1 LAADETDFPLVM
13 RGYDRGLVDDSIKDF
28 RKELINLTN
37 LNTQL
42 ASELREAQNRLIE
55 LEKDAAEA
63 KNPSYAGV
71 GAKAAQILSTAEELA
86 LRLVVD
92 AESEREGILA
102 TVGSEVEQ
110 KKADGQDYY
119 EELVAE
125 AQRRSERIINSA
137 RADYD
142 ETLAKAAIEAE
153 RIIEEATREAG
164 AIRGAIS
171 TEVARMRA
179 SSKREIEVRESAS
192 ARDLAERRLILERT
206 LTQPIDETLKES
218 LLSEQAR
225 IDLDLELT
233 ARRAEAE
240 ETYQRKYQEAVAQ
253 TQKYLDDANAQIS
266 NALTRLA
273 AARLEA
279 ETLEAAAKSINKA
292 TTEEARNK
300 AEQIIVVAESEARA
314 ILAATQ
320 AKVTNRLHVMES
332 AERKLTNERDSIMV
346 YLDNLKQVIDQ
357 VSKDIK

>member
-1 LAADETDFPLVM
+1 MAADETDFPLVM
-13 RGYDRGLVDDSIKDF
+13 RGYDRGLVDDTIKDF

-42 ASELREAQNRLIE
+42 ATELREAQNRLIE
-55 LEKDAAEA
+55 LESEAAEA
-63 KNPSYAGV
+63 KSPSYAGV
-71 GAKAAQILSTAEELA
+71 GAKAAQILSTAEELS

-92 AESEREGILA
+92 AEAERDGVLA
-102 TVGSEVEQ
+102 SVSSEVEQ
-110 KKADGQDYY
+110 LKADGQEYY
-119 EELVAE
+119 DELVAE

-137 RADYD
+137 RADYE
-142 ETLAKAAIEAE
+142 ETMAKAKVEAE

-192 ARDLAERRLILERT
+192 ARELAERRLILERQ
-206 LTQPIDETLKES
+206 LTQPLDDVLKTA

-240 ETYQRKYQEAVAQ
+240 VSYQKKYQEAVAQ
-253 TQKYLDDANAQIS
+253 TQRYLDDANSQLS
-266 NALTRLA
+266 TALTKVS

-279 ETLEAAAKSINKA
+279 ETLEAAARSINKA

-300 AEQIIVVAESEARA
+300 AEEIITAAESEARA
-314 ILAATQ
+314 MLAATQ
-320 AKVTNRLHVMES
+320 VKVTQRLHFMES
-332 AERKLTNERDSIMV
+332 AERKLGNERDSIMV
-346 YLDNLKQVIDQ
+346 YLNNLKQVIDQ
-357 VSKDIK
+357 VSKEIK

>member
-1 LAADETDFPLVM
+1 MAADETEFPLVM

-37 LNTQL
+37 LNSQL
-42 ASELREAQNRLIE
+42 ALELREAQNRLIE
-55 LEKDAAEA
+55 LENEAAEA
-63 KNPSYAGV
+63 KSPSYAGV

-86 LRLVVD
+86 LRLVAD
-92 AESEREGILA
+92 AESEREGILS
-102 TVGSEVEQ
+102 TVSAEVEQ
-110 KKADGQDYY
+110 QKADGQEYY
-119 EELVAE
+119 EELVSE
-125 AQRRSERIINSA
+125 AQRRSERIISA
-137 RADYD
+137 ARSEYD
-142 ETLAKAAIEAE
+142 ETLAKANVEAE

-171 TEVARMRA
+171 TEVARMKA
-179 SSKREIEVRESAS
+179 GSKREIEVKESAS
-192 ARDLAERRLILERT
+192 ARELAERRLIMERA
-206 LTQPIDETLKES
+206 LTQPIDETLKTS

-240 ETYQRKYQEAVAQ
+240 QTYQRKYQEAVAQ
-253 TQKYLDDANAQIS
+253 TQKYLDDANAQLS
-266 NALTRLA
+266 SALTRLA

-292 TTEEARNK
+292 TTAEAREK
-300 AEQIIVVAESEARA
+300 ADQIIVAAESEARA

-320 AKVTNRLHVMES
+320 DKVTKRLHVMES

-346 YLDNLKQVIDQ
+346 YLNNLKQVIDQ

>member
-1 LAADETDFPLVM
+1 MAADETDFPLAM
-13 RGYDRGLVDDSIKDF
+13 RGYDRGLVDDAIKDF

-37 LNTQL
+37 LNSQL
-42 ASELREAQNRLIE
+42 AAELREAQNRLIE
-55 LEKDAAEA
+55 LETDAAEA
-63 KNPSYAGV
+63 KSPSYAGV

-92 AESEREGILA
+92 AEAEREGILS
-102 TVGSEVEQ
+102 TVSAEVEQ
-110 KKADGQDYY
+110 QKIDGQDYY

-125 AQRRSERIINSA
+125 AQRRSERIINAAKS
-137 RADYD
+137 DYD
-142 ETLAKAAIEAE
+142 ETLAKATVEAE

-179 SSKREIEVRESAS
+179 SAKREIEVKESAA
-192 ARDLAERRLILERT
+192 ARELAERRLILERQ
-206 LTQPIDETLKES
+206 LTQPLDETLKTA
-218 LLSEQAR
+218 LVAEQAR

-240 ETYQRKYQEAVAQ
+240 ETYQKKYQEAVAQ
-253 TQKYLDDANAQIS
+253 TQRYLDDANGQLS
-266 NALTRLA
+266 NALNRLA

-292 TTEEARNK
+292 TIEEARNK
-300 AEQIIVVAESEARA
+300 SEEIIVAAESEARA
-314 ILAATQ
+314 ILSATQ
-320 AKVTNRLHVMES
+320 AKVTQRLHVMES

-346 YLDNLKQVIDQ
+346 YLNNLKQVIDQ
-357 VSKDIK
+357 VSKEIK

>member
-13 RGYDRGLVDDSIKDF
+13 RGYDRGLVDDAIKDF

-37 LNTQL
+37 LNSQL
-42 ASELREAQNRLIE
+42 AAELREAQNRLIE
-55 LEKDAAEA
+55 LETDAAEA
-63 KNPSYAGV
+63 KSPSYAGV

-92 AESEREGILA
+92 AEAEREGILS
-102 TVGSEVEQ
+102 TVSAEVEQ
-110 KKADGQDYY
+110 QKADGQDYY

-125 AQRRSERIINSA
+125 AQRRSERIINAAKS
-137 RADYD
+137 DYD
-142 ETLAKAAIEAE
+142 ETLAKATVEAE

-179 SSKREIEVRESAS
+179 SSKREIEVKESSAARE
-192 ARDLAERRLILERT
+192 LAERRLIVERQ
-206 LTQPIDETLKES
+206 LTQPLDETLKTA
-218 LLSEQAR
+218 LLAEQAR

-240 ETYQRKYQEAVAQ
+240 ETYQKKYQEAVAQ
-253 TQKYLDDANAQIS
+253 TQRYLDDANGQLS
-266 NALTRLA
+266 NALNRLA

-292 TTEEARNK
+292 TIEEARNK
-300 AEQIIVVAESEARA
+300 SEEIIVAAESEARA
-314 ILAATQ
+314 ILSATQ
-320 AKVTNRLHVMES
+320 AKVTQRLHVMES

-346 YLDNLKQVIDQ
+346 YLNNLKQVIDQ
-357 VSKDIK
+357 VSKEIK

>member
-1 LAADETDFPLVM
+1 MAADETDFPIAM
-13 RGYDRGLVDDSIKDF
+13 RGYDRGLVDDAIKDF

-37 LNTQL
+37 LNSQL
-42 ASELREAQNRLIE
+42 AAELREAQNRLIE
-55 LEKDAAEA
+55 LETDAAEA
-63 KNPSYAGV
+63 KSPSYAGV

-92 AESEREGILA
+92 AEAEREGVLSRVSA
-102 TVGSEVEQ
+102 EVEQ
-110 KKADGQDYY
+110 QKADGQDYY

-125 AQRRSERIINSA
+125 AQRRSERIINAAKS
-137 RADYD
+137 DYD
-142 ETLAKAAIEAE
+142 ETLAKATVEAE

-179 SSKREIEVRESAS
+179 SSKREIEVKESAA
-192 ARDLAERRLILERT
+192 ARELAERRLILERQ
-206 LTQPIDETLKES
+206 LTQPLDETLKTA
-218 LLSEQAR
+218 LVAEQAR

-240 ETYQRKYQEAVAQ
+240 ETYQKKYQEAVAQ
-253 TQKYLDDANAQIS
+253 TQRYLDDANGQLS
-266 NALTRLA
+266 NALNRLA

-292 TTEEARNK
+292 TIEEARNK
-300 AEQIIVVAESEARA
+300 SEEIIVAAESEARA
-314 ILAATQ
+314 ILSATQ
-320 AKVTNRLHVMES
+320 AKVTQRLHVMES

-346 YLDNLKQVIDQ
+346 YLNNLKQVIDQ
-357 VSKDIK
+357 VSKEIK

>member
-1 LAADETDFPLVM
+1 MAADETDFPIVM

-37 LNTQL
+37 LNSQL
-42 ASELREAQNRLIE
+42 AAELRQAQNRLIE
-55 LEKDAAEA
+55 LETDASEA
-63 KNPSYAGV
+63 KSPSYAGV

-92 AESEREGILA
+92 AETERAGVLSVINA
-102 TVGSEVEQ
+102 EVEQ
-110 KKADGQDYY
+110 LKVDGQEYY
-119 EELVAE
+119 DELVAE

-137 RADYD
+137 KADYD
-142 ETLAKAAIEAE
+142 ETLAKARYEAE

-192 ARDLAERRLILERT
+192 ARELAERRLIMERQ
-206 LTQPIDETLKES
+206 LTAPLTEALATA
-218 LLSEQAR
+218 LLSERAR

-240 ETYQRKYQEAVAQ
+240 ATYQMKYQEAVAQ
-253 TQKYLDDANAQIS
+253 TQKYLDDANSQLS
-266 NALTRLA
+266 TALTKLS

-279 ETLEAAAKSINKA
+279 ETLEAAAKSINKSA
-292 TTEEARNK
+292 VEAARTRAEE
-300 AEQIIVVAESEARA
+300 IILAAESEARS

-320 AKVTNRLHVMES
+320 VKVTNRVHIMES
-332 AERKLTNERDSIMV
+332 AERKLANERDSIMV
-346 YLDNLKQVIDQ
+346 YLNNLKQVIDQ